1 MKQVEGVQQTGLYA
15 YFQPV
20 SRSMGPVVEVDGKEL
35 VMAGSNDYLG
45 LTHDPR
51 VVERA
56 KDAIDRWGTGP
67 GGSRFLSGNMTLH
80 DELEER
86 LAAFVGKKKAVVH
99 TTGFLTNLGSIK
111 SLMQP
116 DDLILFDKEN
126 HASIMEGCKASR
138 ARITYFAHN
147 DAAEAHRRL
156 ASAMEKYP
164 EASAFL
170 ITEGVFS
177 MSGDVAVLDQLVKLK
192 EDFPELIVYLD
203 DAHGLGVMGSHGR
216 GTANHFGV
224 TDKVDFIMGTFSKA
238 MASIGGFIA
247 SDNEDVLAFLR
258 NDSKTLI
265 FSAALPAAS
274 AAAVIQCIDILE
286 KEPERV
292 ERLWEV
298 NRKVRKG
305 LKEIGLCVDDND
317 SPIIPIYVGSE
328 LKAMKISRELFAR
341 GVFALPAVYPAVPWN
356 HALIRTAFMSTHEDK
371 HIEKVLDALSDVAR
385 KYGICKQDVD
395 SEGAMT
401 SPEQPGG
408 TPPTA
413 P

>member
-20 SRSMGPVVEVDGKEL
+20 ARSAGPVVEVGGKEL
-35 VMAGSNDYLG
+35 IMAGSNDYLG

-51 VVERA
+51 VVKRA

-80 DELEER
+80 DELEEK

-99 TTGFLTNLGSIK
+99 TTGFLTNLGAIK
-111 SLMQP
+111 SLLQP

-147 DAAEAHRRL
+147 DASEAARRL
-156 ASAMEKYP
+156 AGASEKHP
-164 EASAFL
+164 GATAFL

-177 MSGDVAVLDQLVKLK
+177 MSGDVAVLDELVKLK
-192 EDFPELIVYLD
+192 ETFPELVVYLD

-216 GTANHFGV
+216 GTAHHFGV

-247 SDNEDVLAFLR
+247 SDHEDILAFLK

-274 AAAVIQCIDILE
+274 AAAVITCIDILE

-305 LKEIGLCVDDND
+305 FKDIGLSVGEDD
-317 SPIIPIYVGSE
+317 SPIIPIHVGSE
-328 LKAMKISRELFAR
+328 LKAMKISRELFER

-371 HIEKVLDALSDVAR
+371 HIERVLEVLAEVAH
-385 KYGICKQDVD
+385 KYGICSQDAG
-395 SEGAMT
+395 SQGAT
-401 SPEQPGG
+401 ASTGQPGDI
-408 TPPTA
+408 PPPA